1 MDAQRA
7 AEIEVVLEGIPLP
20 ASRDALVRYA
30 RPEDPGAAAALER
43 LPDREYDRLD
53 AVGEEL
59 RRGPEAPR
67 APEHPPRPES
77 GRPPGGESYVEA
89 SPVSGAV
96 RSSAPPTN
104 PPQQTIEQ
112 QAQLQQEQQERQE
125 SSP

>member
-1 MDAQRA
+1 VDAQRA
-7 AEIEVVLEGIPLP
+7 AEIQVVLEGIPLP

-30 RPEDPGAAAALER
+30 RPEDAAAAVALEQ

-59 RRGPEAPR
+59 MRPPEAPR
-67 APEHPPRPES
+67 APDRPPRAES
-77 GRPPGGESYVEA
+77 GGPPGAESYVEA

-112 QAQLQQEQQERQE
+112 QTELQQEQQQRQE
-125 SSP
+125 S